1 MRGDGSSVFGGFFY
15 PPIVTSVAFITF
27 LWFPHTQYSLIRL
40 KSAYTSVSHFR
51 KNTEGVCVCMQRH
64 TNGIRQ
70 IHTIPGMSISGEITV
85 DFYFLLYVSKVPFSP
100 VSIYDV
106 SKLRTR
112 TIFKGQGNLT
122 N

>member
-1 MRGDGSSVFGGFFY
+1 
-15 PPIVTSVAFITF
+15 
-27 LWFPHTQYSLIRL
+27 
-40 KSAYTSVSHFR
+40 
-51 KNTEGVCVCMQRH
+51 
-64 TNGIRQ
+64 
-70 IHTIPGMSISGEITV
+70 MSISGEITV